1 MEKFRWMGM
10 AIAAVLFSVGLTAC
24 GGDDDVD
31 EPVVDESGVVNN
43 LKKLTCV
50 KYYSKDDGDG
60 HTYNMEYDA
69 TGKLS
74 SVVVTEIYDGSVEH
88 MNWSYSWSS
97 GLITRDGWDK
107 DKIYL
112 DNNLVSEGEDE
123 YYFYDSNNKIIRA
136 KMNRGDNFQFTWSG
150 ERLVKVVEDDE
161 EYQASISYSGKT
173 CTGHCV
179 VILDKAFEFCTE
191 AELLYAHPELFGI
204 YTSELPS
211 KIEMTYTRTNYEYT
225 CEYQYEFT
233 KDNYVS
239 GVTVTITSSDGD
251 TYTDWCELTW
261 E

>member
-1 MEKFRWMGM
+1 MGM
-10 AIAAVLFSVGLTAC
+10 AIVAVLFSVGLTAC
-24 GGDDDVD
+24 GGDDDVV
-31 EPVVDESGVVNN
+31 EPVVDDSGVVNN
-43 LKKLTCV
+43 LKKLTYV

-60 HTYNMEYDA
+60 YTYNMEYDA

-74 SVVVTEIYDGSVEH
+74 SVVAGEIYDGSVGH
-88 MNWSYSWSS
+88 VNWSYSWSGS
-97 GLITRDGWDK
+97 LITIDGK
-107 DKIYL
+107 HKIYL

-136 KMNRGDNFQFTWSG
+136 KNWGYNFQFTWSG
-150 ERLVKVVEDDE
+150 ERLVKVVSDD

-179 VILDKAFEFCTE
+179 VILDKAFEFSCDE
-191 AELLYAHPELFGI
+191 ELLYAHPELFGI

-211 KIEMTYTRTNYEYT
+211 KIEKTYDTGTNYEYT
-225 CEYQYEFT
+225 YEYQYQYEFT

-239 GVTVTITSSDGD
+239 GVTVTITDSDGD
-251 TYTDWCELTW
+251 TYTDRCELTW

>member
-1 MEKFRWMGM
+1 MGM

-60 HTYNMEYDA
+60 YTYNMEYEA

-74 SVVVTEIYDGSVEH
+74 SVVVTEIYDGSVGH
-88 MNWSYSWSS
+88 ANWSYSWSS
-97 GLITRDGWDK
+97 GLITIDGEYK
-107 DKIYL
+107 IHKIYL

-123 YYFYDSNNKIIRA
+123 YYYYDSNNKIIRA
-136 KMNRGDNFQFTWSG
+136 KMSRGDNFKFTWSG
-150 ERLVKVVEDDE
+150 ERLVKVVSDD

-179 VILDKAFEFCTE
+179 VILDKAFEFSCDE
-191 AELLYAHPELFGI
+191 ELLYAHPELFGI

-211 KIEMTYTRTNYEYT
+211 KIEMTYTRTNSEYT
-225 CEYQYEFT
+225 YEYQYEFT

-239 GVTVTITSSDGD
+239 GVTVTRTRSDGY
-251 TYTDWCELTW
+251 TRTDWCELTW

>member
-1 MEKFRWMGM
+1 MGM
-10 AIAAVLFSVGLTAC
+10 AIVAVLFSVGLTAC
-24 GGDDDVD
+24 GGDDDGD
-31 EPVVDESGVVNN
+31 EPVVDDSGVVNN

-60 HTYNMEYDA
+60 YTYNMEYDA

-74 SVVVTEIYDGSVEH
+74 SVVVKEIYGGGSVEH

-107 DKIYL
+107 IYL
-112 DNNLVSEGEDE
+112 DNNLVSDVEDD
-123 YYFYDSNNKIIRA
+123 YYFYDSNNKIIRV
-136 KMNRGDNFQFTWSG
+136 KKNRGDNFQFTWSG
-150 ERLVKVVEDDE
+150 ERLVKVVSDD

-179 VILDKAFEFCTE
+179 VILDKAFEFCNE
-191 AELLYAHPELFGI
+191 EELLYAHPELFGI
-204 YTSELPS
+204 YSSELPS
-211 KIEMTYTRTNYEYT
+211 KIEKTYTGTNGEYT
-225 CEYQYEFT
+225 YEYQYEFT

-239 GVTVTITSSDGD
+239 GVTVTRTNRDGY
-251 TYTDWCELTW
+251 TRTDWCELTW

>member
-1 MEKFRWMGM
+1 MGM

-24 GGDDDVD
+24 GGDDDVV

-60 HTYNMEYDA
+60 YTYNMEYDA

-74 SVVVTEIYDGSVEH
+74 SVVVKEIHGGGSVEH

-97 GLITRDGWDK
+97 GLITMDGEY
-107 DKIYL
+107 KIYL
-112 DNNLVSEGEDE
+112 DNNLVSDVEDE
-123 YYFYDSNNKIIRA
+123 YYFYDSNNKIIRV
-136 KMNRGDNFQFTWSG
+136 KDKYDNFQFTWSG
-150 ERLVKVVEDDE
+150 ERLVKVVENDK
-161 EYQASISYSGKT
+161 YQASISYSGKT

-179 VILDKAFEFCTE
+179 VIWDKAFEFCGE
-191 AELLYAHPELFGI
+191 EVLLYAHPELFGI

-211 KIEMTYTRTNYEYT
+211 KIEETYIGTNSEYT
-225 CEYQYEFT
+225 YECTYEYQYEFT

-239 GVTVTITSSDGD
+239 GVTVTRTNRDGY
-251 TYTDWCELTW
+251 TRTDWCELTW

>member
-1 MEKFRWMGM
+1 MGM

-24 GGDDDVD
+24 GGDDDVV

-60 HTYNMEYDA
+60 YTYNITYNMEYDA

-74 SVVVTEIYDGSVEH
+74 SVVVTEKDDESVEH
-88 MNWSYSWSS
+88 MNSSYSWSS
-97 GLITRDGWDK
+97 GLITMDGEY
-107 DKIYL
+107 KIYL
-112 DNNLVSEGEDE
+112 DNNLVSEGDDE
-123 YYFYDSNNKIIRA
+123 YYFYDSNNKIIRV
-136 KMNRGDNFQFTWSG
+136 KDKYDNFQFTWSG
-150 ERLVKVVEDDE
+150 ERLVKVVEND

-179 VILDKAFEFCTE
+179 VIWDKAFEFCGE
-191 AELLYAHPELFGI
+191 EELLYAHPELFGI

-211 KIEMTYTRTNYEYT
+211 KIEETYIGTNSEYT
-225 CEYQYEFT
+225 YECTYEYQYEFT

-239 GVTVTITSSDGD
+239 GVTVTRTRSDGY
-251 TYTDWCELTW
+251 TRTDWCELTW